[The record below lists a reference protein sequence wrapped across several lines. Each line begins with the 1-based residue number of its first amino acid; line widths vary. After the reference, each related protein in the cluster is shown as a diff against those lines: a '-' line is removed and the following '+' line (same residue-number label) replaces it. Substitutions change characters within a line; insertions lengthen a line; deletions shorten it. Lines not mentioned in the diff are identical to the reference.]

1 MARAKTERSRS
12 KTSAIED
19 LTQSIEQ
26 LQSYLPKVEDLGRE
40 GFPYIEGAR
49 ARTELQLRECIK
61 RAFGEKSPEYQAHR
75 HHKLAMGTQ
84 AETKQTVSLVKML
97 IATLEEKKLELQG
110 LKPSP
115 PEKPSATSTPT
126 PPERPQMTLVP
137 PTAPTAQV
145 TITSAAPV
153 TPPPITMS
161 VPLTT
166 NVDMGATSPASP
178 APPTV
183 PAPESVAP
191 PPSAEY
197 TAPPQPTAPM
207 PKPPQIAP
215 DQVSTLFRPNDTG
228 SVAPPIPQT
237 QRPVSAPPPSPV
249 STPVSEPALPA
260 ANPSTVQ
267 QATNLP
273 QHSATQEVP
282 LAHQPAQVRSVPRPA
297 TAATSDSSL
306 QAVDHLELCRKLCW
320 RFHAIARQL
329 RLRGEYRATLA
340 VEDEVDVQDLLHA
353 LLRVQFDD
361 IGTDEWVPSYTNGA
375 PRTTFLL
382 DRDRLAIVVK
392 KTRTGL
398 STKDLMDQ
406 FHVDIERYRTQ
417 ERCTTLFCFVYDPE
431 GRIGNPRGLESDL
444 ATISDHFTVDVLVAP
459 K

>member
-49 ARTELQLRECIK
+49 ARTELQFRECIK
-61 RAFGEKSPEYQAHR
+61 RAFGEKSPEYQTHR
-75 HHKLAMGTQ
+75 HHKLAMGTP

-110 LKPSP
+110 LKPSAQ
-115 PEKPSATSTPT
+115 EKPSATSNPT
-126 PPERPQMTLVP
+126 PPGRPQMTLVP
-137 PTAPTAQV
+137 PTAPTAEV

-166 NVDMGATSPASP
+166 NIDMGAPSPTSPTMS
-178 APPTV
+178 
-183 PAPESVAP
+183 APEPIAP
-191 PPSAEY
+191 PPSAEC
-197 TAPPQPTAPM
+197 TAPSQTTAPT
-207 PKPPQIAP
+207 PKPLQIAP
-215 DQVSTLFRPNDTG
+215 DQVSTLFRPHDTG

-237 QRPVSAPPPSPV
+237 QRPVSAPPPAPV

-260 ANPSTVQ
+260 ANPSTIQ
-267 QATNLP
+267 LATSPP

-297 TAATSDSSL
+297 TAATNDSSL

-329 RLRGEYRATLA
+329 RLRGEHRATLV

-353 LLRVQFDD
+353 LLRLQFDD
-361 IGTDEWVPSYTNGA
+361 IGTDEWIPSYTNGA
-375 PRTTFLL
+375 ARTTFLL

-406 FHVDIERYRTQ
+406 FHVDIERYRAQ

-444 ATISDHFTVDVLVAP
+444 ATISDQFTVDALVAP